1 MFNVDDI
8 SGIGDHILAYKI
20 VEKKYVENIVNRGQ
34 IYFGL
39 LENYRRMENISGNS
53 IGDRYEASLS
63 TMIAEYIKIDG
74 KYVEIHGPTTG
85 CNARINANQC
95 AFCFYMVG
103 LKAFDKCT
111 DGRYTY
117 TISSSDL
124 DVLCQDKGGVE
135 NCAIITFDINTIG
148 KIYDELKQRKL
159 YFASNKV
166 IYDDFHY
173 KPENPIDSWKYAI
186 ECAFHKLKIFSYQN
200 EFRIVALNT
209 AKQPIDDLFIDVT
222 PDDFQVLSLKSG
234 HDFCSNIELQVSPID
249 DKIVGVHFTFSQNLQ
264 TNGNNK

>member
-20 VEKKYVENIVNRGQ
+20 VEKKYAENIVNRGQ

-74 KYVEIHGPTTG
+74 KYVEIHGPTAG

-103 LKAFDKCT
+103 LKSFDKCT
-111 DGRYTY
+111 DRRYTY

-124 DVLCQDKGGVE
+124 EVLCQDKGGVE
-135 NCAIITFDINTIG
+135 NCAIITFDVDTIG
-148 KIYDELKQRKL
+148 KIYGELKRRNL
-159 YFASNKV
+159 HFRGNKI
-166 IYDDFHY
+166 IYD
-173 KPENPIDSWKYAI
+173 KPQNQISSWQYAI
-186 ECAFHKLKIFSYQN
+186 ECAFHKMKSYSYQN

-209 AKQPIDDLFIDVT
+209 VKQPIDDLFIDVT
-222 PDDFQVLSLKSG
+222 PNDFQVLPLKSG
-234 HDFCSNIELQVSPID
+234 YDFCSNIELQVSPID
-249 DKIVGVHFTFSQNLQ
+249 DRIVGVYFTFSQNLQ
-264 TNGNNK
+264 TDGNNK

>member
-74 KYVEIHGPTTG
+74 KYVEIHGPTAG
-85 CNARINANQC
+85 YNARINANQC
-95 AFCFYMVG
+95 VFCFYMVG
-103 LKAFDKCT
+103 LKSFNKGT

-117 TISSSDL
+117 TVSSSDL
-124 DVLCQDKGGVE
+124 DMLCQDKGGVE
-135 NCAIITFDINTIG
+135 NCAIVAFDVNTID
-148 KIYDELKQRKL
+148 KIYDELEHRKL
-159 YFASNKV
+159 YFGHGKI
-166 IYDDFHY
+166 IYDDFQY
-173 KPENPIDSWKYAI
+173 IPKNPIDSWRYGI
-186 ECAFHKLKIFSYQN
+186 ECASHKLKIFSYQN

-209 AKQPIDDLFIDVT
+209 VKQPIDDLFIDVT
-222 PDDFQVLSLKSG
+222 PNDFQVLPLKSG
-234 HDFCSNIELQVSPID
+234 YDFCSNIELQASPIG
-249 DKIVGVHFTFSQNLQ
+249 DKIMGVHFTFSQNLQ
-264 TNGNNK
+264 RGKNAK